1 MNETHSDGVFSIKP
15 KNRKITVYKIT
26 AVTTSR
32 FVIYSTVF
40 VGMCNCAYTSSYPK
54 MFWGKIEECR
64 MRHIS
69 CEIIRTE

>member
-40 VGMCNCAYTSSYPK
+40 VGLCNCAYTSTQVTQKCFGEKLKSA
-54 MFWGKIEECR
+54 E
-64 MRHIS
+64 
-69 CEIIRTE
+69 